1 MILASLV
8 CMLSA
13 GAAHAAPLERA
24 ILLDCATHAVAV
36 PQGQDDTGSGKGGQ
50 SNPPSG
56 GTPEPASLLLLAGG
70 ALGYG
75 AVRRLR
81 KRNGKPDSA
90 ASR

>member
-8 CMLSA
+8 CLLSA
-13 GAAHAAPLERA
+13 GAAHSAPLERA
-24 ILLDCATHAVAV
+24 VPLDCTAHAVAA
-36 PQGQDDTGSGKGGQ
+36 PQGQDDTGRGKGGQ

-56 GTPEPASLLLLAGG
+56 GTPEPTSLLLLAGG

-81 KRNGKPDSA
+81 KRNGTPDSA